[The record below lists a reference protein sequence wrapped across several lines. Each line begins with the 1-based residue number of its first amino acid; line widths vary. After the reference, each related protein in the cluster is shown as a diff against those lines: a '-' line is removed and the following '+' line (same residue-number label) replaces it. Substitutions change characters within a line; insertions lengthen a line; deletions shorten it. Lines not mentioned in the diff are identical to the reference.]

1 MRFLAFIILAIS
13 ICWSIDIVNTMQKDS
28 SFTDK
33 LTPPVI
39 VVMSIK
45 NGTIFM
51 VKYGKN
57 SDSVAECPKSMSHKY
72 ILKYKV
78 GDTIIK

>member
-1 MRFLAFIILAIS
+1 MKVAILFFCASVYVIMLN
-13 ICWSIDIVNTMQKDS
+13 ILYQQPDT

-33 LTPPVI
+33 LNPPVI

-45 NGTIFM
+45 DGTIFM

-57 SDSVAECPKSMSHKY
+57 GDSIAECPKNFSKPY

-78 GDTIIK
+78 GDTIKK